1 MKQIIRL
8 QESELKRIVTE
19 SVKRILK
26 EATIDNVGF

>member
-19 SVKRILK
+19 SVKKDTERS
-26 EATIDNVGF
+26 NY